1 MRSVTYKIDFVN
13 RRKIFFL
20 ISVLTILVGIISYA
34 FQGLNLGI
42 DFVSGTR
49 LDFRFE
55 KTIDLEKA
63 TKALDEL
70 GYDNPNARLGGDT
83 NNILIFRI
91 NEKIEKKQ
99 VDQITE
105 RLKQIFGMTPH
116 VQEQT
121 VDPIIGK
128 EIAQSAFYAML
139 IASVGIIIYV
149 ALRFEY
155 RFAVAAVI
163 ALIYDALFIIS
174 VFSLLQLEVDLT
186 FVAAILTIV
195 GYSVNDTIVI
205 FDRIRENMEMKKPKT
220 WDELVEVVNSSIGQT
235 LVRSI
240 NTVVTVIFG
249 ALALSILG
257 GESIRNFSLALLF
270 GLLSGAYSSICI
282 ASQIWVGWKW
292 KSMQKERENPRKE
305 PAVSE

>member
-1 MRSVTYKIDFVN
+1 MTYKIDFVN